1 MSQQLQIT
9 GGAKVRSLE
18 GVITGT
24 TGVLNSLPINGSLG
38 IPQLDVNGKILVSQ
52 LPNSVMEYLGTWN
65 AATNTP
71 TLANGTGNAGDVY
84 LCNVAG
90 TVDFGAGPI
99 SFVVSDQV
107 IYSGTIWQKASGTS
121 GTVTS
126 VAASITGNSLGITG
140 SPITTAG
147 TLAFAFAGTNLQ
159 YVNGAGNLTTF
170 PTLISSIGLS
180 MPSAFSVSNSPLTA
194 NGTIAVA
201 GAGSTAQYIR
211 GDGTLATFP
220 AVGGG
225 GGGINFYLNGGTSQ
239 GTISGNTYYQM
250 SPNAVIDTGVD
261 FSTSVN
267 GVVGYFLTDVSSPN
281 QLKIPAGNWNFELY
295 FSASSNGG
303 SPSFYVEVFKYNT
316 GVFTLLGSSVAN
328 PEGITNGTAIDLYVT
343 AVAIPTTTLIVSDRI
358 ALRITV
364 STSGRTITLHTQGTH
379 LCEVLTTFPSGIS
392 ALNGLTLNTQY
403 FATGTSGS
411 DFNIASVLD
420 THTFNIP
427 DAGAS
432 ARGVMTTGTQTIAG
446 AKTFSGNLT
455 ANSFIKIGGGNLEF
469 LKADGSVDS
478 TAYVQ
483 SVTATSPLVRTGATN
498 TPILSIPA
506 ATSSV
511 NGYLTSTD
519 WNTFNNKTSASGTA
533 SQIAYFTGA
542 NSLASDSFLWWDAS
556 LNRIGIG
563 DFSVITPPAALSMIS
578 TIGAWYNRNVASTV
592 NYSEIGLYYDGATYG
607 HLIQSNKVGT
617 TDYSRISFINNG
629 QTALV
634 LAEDYNVGINT
645 RVPVPNITGVSGQG
659 LDIFGGSF
667 AASLAFHTTAS
678 GSTITD
684 GARLYLVNAGNL
696 ILNNLETGSVI
707 INADNGDVVLQA
719 GGFEKLRAISSGNV
733 SITGSL
739 QQSAVTSAI
748 LKASSTGVIV
758 AAVAGTDYLA
768 VGSAVTSVTGTSP
781 VVSSGGTTPAISM
794 AAATTSVSG
803 YLTSTDWNTFNG
815 KFTLPSLTAG
825 SVLFSNGSTIAQNNA
840 NFFWSTGYNSLGIG
854 TQPSV
859 GYVLHVYAATNA
871 NAYAL
876 IDNPNATGQSGL
888 YLKSNGGFQAGFKYN
903 VTGNITEV
911 FSNVGD
917 IKLTAGAGFG
927 LTIANAGTASFYS
940 SVTATSFVK
949 SGGTSSQFLKA
960 DGSVDSTAY
969 GTGTVT
975 SVTGTAPVV
984 SSGGATPAIS
994 MAAATASVNGYL
1006 TSTNFTT
1013 FNNKFT
1019 LPSLTAGSVL
1029 FSDGSTI
1036 AQDNSAF
1043 FWNNT
1048 SKALKVTTVATG
1060 TAAPYAIHGVGTN
1073 CVIMAENPNAT
1084 GVVAIRM
1091 DLNGFT
1097 QTSLSYSSVSART
1110 SLSSNYGA
1118 LRLEASS
1125 GNGVTFATTGA
1136 ATFDSSIA
1144 ATSATFSGEITS
1156 TTGNNSSI
1164 ISNSSIT
1171 TGWINLIY
1179 GVSTGANVALAM
1191 ENSTG
1196 GNRAVGTLAYAGVL
1210 STYTNTA
1217 LQLGTN
1223 NNIRLTITGT
1233 GNVGIGTTSP
1243 SAKFMVLSDT
1253 NTSATNI
1260 GRFAAANNTLAIGI
1274 GYETIRQ
1281 TETGGSILFE
1291 TNATERMRITSGG
1304 EVLIN
1309 GTSNTYSNKVKI
1321 EGGANLLSLLRTSV
1335 REYGFQISSGG
1346 EFTIRDYTAAADRF
1360 LISSSGVVT
1369 ISALGSGTVTAT
1381 SGVLSAV
1388 SDMNLK
1394 IEDGFIDNALE
1405 KVLKLTPRYFLWKEE
1420 SGLPTDLR
1428 QLGFYA
1434 QEVNSALGEEVANTP
1449 KTENDS
1455 WGIYD
1460 RGIIA
1465 MLTKAIQEQQA
1476 TITSLQDRL
1485 DKLENK

>member
-1 MSQQLQIT
+1 MSQQIQIT
-9 GGAKVRSLE
+9 GGAKVRDLND
-18 GVITGT
+18 VIIGT
-24 TGVLNSLPINGSLG
+24 SGVLSSLAFNVSNGV
-38 IPQLDVNGKILVSQ
+38 PKLDVNGKILVSQ
-52 LPNSVMEYLGTWN
+52 LPNSVMEYLGTWD
-65 AATNTP
+65 ASTNTP
-71 TLANGTGNAGDVY
+71 TLVNGTGNAGDVY

-90 TVDFGAGPI
+90 TVNFGAGPI

-107 IYSGTIWQKASGTS
+107 IYSGSIWQKASGTS

-140 SPITTAG
+140 SPITTSG
-147 TLAFAFAGTNLQ
+147 TLAFAYAGTNLQ

-194 NGTIAVA
+194 NGTIAVS

-225 GGGINFYLNGGTSQ
+225 GGGLSFYLNGGTSQ

-250 SPNAVIDTGVD
+250 SPNAIIDTGVD

-303 SPSFYVEVFKYNT
+303 SPSFYVEVFKYNS
-316 GVFTLLGSSVAN
+316 GVFTLIGSSVAT

-392 ALNGLTLNTQY
+392 ALNGLTIGTQY
-403 FATGTSGS
+403 LVTGTSGS

-519 WNTFNNKTSASGTA
+519 WTTFNNKTSASGTA

-563 DFSVITPPAALSMIS
+563 DFSTVVPPAALSMIS

-592 NYSEIGLYYDGATYG
+592 NYSEIGLYYDGGTYG

-645 RVPVPNITGVSGQG
+645 RTPVPNISGPGGQG
-659 LDIFGGSF
+659 LDIYS
-667 AASLAFHTTAS
+667 ATTVSLALHNATT
-678 GSTITD
+678 GSTISD
-684 GARLYLVNAGNL
+684 GSRLYVTTGKNL
-696 ILNNLETGSVI
+696 LLRNLETASVSI
-707 INADNGDVVLQA
+707 IADDGDVYINA
-719 GGFEKLRAISSGNV
+719 GGFDRITALSTGNVGIMNPATIPEALTVSGSIQQSGITSTMVKVNSSGKF
-733 SITGSL
+733 I
-739 QQSAVTSAI
+739 
-748 LKASSTGVIV
+748 
-758 AAVAGTDYLA
+758 AAVAGTDYENPLTF
-768 VGSAVTSVTGTSP
+768 SSP
-781 VVSSGGTTPAISM
+781 LVRTTNTISIP
-794 AAATTSVSG
+794 AATTSVNG
-803 YLTSTDWNTFNG
+803 YLTSTDWNTFNN
-815 KFTLPSLTAG
+815 KG
-825 SVLFSNGSTIAQNNA
+825 S
-840 NFFWSTGYNSLGIG
+840 
-854 TQPSV
+854 
-859 GYVLHVYAATNA
+859 
-871 NAYAL
+871 
-876 IDNPNATGQSGL
+876 
-888 YLKSNGGFQAGFKYN
+888 
-903 VTGNITEV
+903 
-911 FSNVGD
+911 
-917 IKLTAGAGFG
+917 
-927 LTIANAGTASFYS
+927 
-940 SVTATSFVK
+940 
-949 SGGTSSQFLKA
+949 
-960 DGSVDSTAY
+960 
-969 GTGTVT
+969 GTVT

-984 SSGGATPAIS
+984 SSGGSTPAIS
-994 MAAATASVNGYL
+994 MAAATTSVNGYL

-1019 LPSLTAGSVL
+1019 LPSLTSGSVL

-1036 AQDNSAF
+1036 AQSNSNF
-1043 FWNNT
+1043 FWDNT
-1048 SKALKVTTVATG
+1048 SKAL
-1060 TAAPYAIHGVGTN
+1060 GVGTQPTAGYVLHAYAVSN
-1073 CVIMAENPNAT
+1073 ANAWAIIENPKAT
-1084 GVVAIRM
+1084 GATALFLKSDSFFVAGFQYDEATNITQVFANYG
-1091 DLNGFT
+1091 DLKL
-1097 QTSLSYSSVSART
+1097 TSGGNKGITIANSTGNVGIGTSSPDIFGRGYTGTIFGVSAAAGDT
-1110 SLSSNYGA
+1110 GIEINGG
-1118 LRLEASS
+1118 S
-1125 GNGVTFATTGA
+1125 GNGAYIDLGTGGTRRMGIISTATDSQIISLSTLPLVFKTNSVTAMT
-1136 ATFDSSIA
+1136 I
-1144 ATSATFSGEITS
+1144 
-1156 TTGNNSSI
+1156 NSS
-1164 ISNSSIT
+1164 
-1171 TGWINLIY
+1171 
-1179 GVSTGANVALAM
+1179 
-1191 ENSTG
+1191 
-1196 GNRAVGTLAYAGVL
+1196 
-1210 STYTNTA
+1210 
-1217 LQLGTN
+1217 Q
-1223 NNIRLTITGT
+1223 
-1233 GNVGIGTTSP
+1233 NVGIGTTSP
-1243 SAKFMVLSDT
+1243 SSYYSTKLVVYADSDNGISIAGTSTGERFLMWAKGTTGTDT
-1253 NTSATNI
+1253 YT
-1260 GRFAAANNTLAIGI
+1260 GYI
-1274 GYETIRQ
+1274 GYNVASDFMRFGTA
-1281 TETGGSILFE
+1281 
-1291 TNATERMRITSGG
+1291 ATERMRITSGG
-1304 EVLIN
+1304 NVLIGSTN
-1309 GTSNTYSNKVKI
+1309 DGYTNRLFVVGSGYTGSTNVVQFRNSDLGILFSLRDDGLTNV
-1321 EGGANLLSLLRTSV
+1321 GLGANSPYNYSTSGHSAV
-1335 REYGFQISSGG
+1335 IN
-1346 EFTIRDYTAAADRF
+1346 
-1360 LISSSGVVT
+1360 SSGVLGYLVST
-1369 ISALGSGTVTAT
+1369 RESKGNIKSISNVDFINQLNPVQFNYRKKDDTTNT
-1381 SGVLSAV
+1381 FTDELY
-1388 SDMNLK
+1388 DN
-1394 IEDGFIDNALE
+1394 ITYGFIADEAE
-1405 KVLKLTPRYFLWKEE
+1405 KVNK
-1420 SGLPTDLR
+1420 DLVFYKNDGAT
-1428 QLGFYA
+1428 LAGFDY
-1434 QEVNSALGEEVANTP
+1434 NNM
-1449 KTENDS
+1449 
-1455 WGIYD
+1455 
-1460 RGIIA
+1460 IA
-1465 MLTKAIQEQQA
+1465 ILTKAVQEQNKI
-1476 TITSLQDRL
+1476 ITSLQDRL

>member
-52 LPNSVMEYLGTWN
+52 LPNSVMEYLGTWD
-65 AATNTP
+65 ASTNTP
-71 TLANGTGNAGDVY
+71 TLVNGTGNAGDVY

-90 TVDFGAGPI
+90 TVNFGAGPI

-107 IYSGTIWQKASGTS
+107 IYSGSIWQKASGTS

-194 NGTIAVA
+194 NGTIAVT
-201 GAGSTAQYIR
+201 GAGSTDQYIR

-225 GGGINFYLNGGTSQ
+225 GGGISFYLNGGTSQ

-250 SPNAVIDTGVD
+250 SPNAIIDTGVD
-261 FSTSVN
+261 FSRGTD
-267 GVVGYFLTDVSSPN
+267 GVIGYFLTDVSSPN

-316 GVFTLLGSSVAN
+316 GVFTLIGSSVAT

-343 AVAIPTTTLIVSDRI
+343 AVSIPTTTLIVSDRI
-358 ALRITV
+358 ALRITIAA
-364 STSGRTITLHTQGTH
+364 SGRTITLHTQGSH
-379 LCEVLTTFPSGIS
+379 LCEVLTTFPSGIT
-392 ALNGLTLNTQY
+392 ALNGLTIGTQY

-483 SVTATSPLVRTGATN
+483 SVTATSPLIRTGATN

-519 WNTFNNKTSASGTA
+519 WTTFNNKTSASGTA

-563 DFSVITPPAALSMIS
+563 DFSTITPPAALSMIS
-578 TIGAWYNRNVASTV
+578 TIGAWYNRNTANPG

-617 TDYSRISFINNG
+617 TDYSRISFINNA
-629 QTALV
+629 QTSLV
-634 LAEDYNVGINT
+634 LAEDYTVGINT
-645 RVPVPNITGVSGQG
+645 RTPVPNISGVGGQG
-659 LDIFGGSF
+659 LDIYGGSV
-667 AASLAFHTTAS
+667 AASLAFHNVAT

-684 GARLYLVNAGNL
+684 GSRLYLTTAKNL
-696 ILNNLETGSVI
+696 ILRNLEIADVI
-707 INADNGDVVLQA
+707 ITADDGDVVLQA

-748 LKASSTGVIV
+748 LKASSTGQLV
-758 AAVAGTDYLA
+758 AAVAGTDY
-768 VGSAVTSVTGTSP
+768 
-781 VVSSGGTTPAISM
+781 
-794 AAATTSVSG
+794 
-803 YLTSTDWNTFNG
+803 
-815 KFTLPSLTAG
+815 
-825 SVLFSNGSTIAQNNA
+825 
-840 NFFWSTGYNSLGIG
+840 
-854 TQPSV
+854 
-859 GYVLHVYAATNA
+859 
-871 NAYAL
+871 
-876 IDNPNATGQSGL
+876 GL
-888 YLKSNGGFQAGFKYN
+888 
-903 VTGNITEV
+903 
-911 FSNVGD
+911 
-917 IKLTAGAGFG
+917 
-927 LTIANAGTASFYS
+927 
-940 SVTATSFVK
+940 
-949 SGGTSSQFLKA
+949 
-960 DGSVDSTAY
+960 
-969 GTGTVT
+969 GTVT

-984 SSGGATPAIS
+984 SSGGTTPAIS

-1006 TSTNFTT
+1006 TSANFTT

-1036 AQDNSAF
+1036 AQSNSTF
-1043 FWNNT
+1043 FWDNT
-1048 SKALKVTTVATG
+1048 YKSLKITSSSNG
-1060 TAAPYAIHGVGTN
+1060 TSNPFPLHVLGIN
-1073 CVIMAENPNAT
+1073 SVIMAENPNAT
-1084 GVVAIRM
+1084 GIVAIRM
-1091 DLNGFT
+1091 TLNGFV
-1097 QTSLSYSSVSART
+1097 QTSLAYSSTTNRT
-1110 SLSSNYGA
+1110 QLSSNYGSLQLLA
-1118 LRLEASS
+1118 DGTYGL
-1125 GNGVTFATTGA
+1125 TIATSGA
-1136 ATFDSSIA
+1136 ATFDNSVTA
-1144 ATSATFSGEITS
+1144 GTYLATSSGNELRLYNGLNNSNIQLFNSAGTGASNFNIYNATTS
-1156 TTGNNSSI
+1156 T
-1164 ISNSSIT
+1164 
-1171 TGWINLIY
+1171 Y
-1179 GVSTGANVALAM
+1179 
-1191 ENSTG
+1191 
-1196 GNRAVGTLAYAGVL
+1196 Y
-1210 STYTNTA
+1210 
-1217 LQLGTN
+1217 
-1223 NNIRLTITGT
+1223 LTIAST
-1233 GNVGIGTTSP
+1233 GNVGIGASANANYRTFIQAPTTSG
-1243 SAKFMVLSDT
+1243 SSYGLLIFAGT
-1253 NTSATNI
+1253 TSADTALAINNATDTGTLFVVKGNGNVGIGMTPTYKLQLSTDSAAKPTSALWTIASDERIKENINPYKKGLQELLKINPITYDYNGLGGFVKGKGGVGIIAQEIIDILPDSVSSIKAKLNETDEDETNI
-1260 GRFAAANNTLAIGI
+1260 LNFNGHELI
-1274 GYETIRQ
+1274 Y
-1281 TETGGSILFE
+1281 
-1291 TNATERMRITSGG
+1291 
-1304 EVLIN
+1304 VLIN
-1309 GTSNTYSNKVKI
+1309 SIK
-1321 EGGANLLSLLRTSV
+1321 
-1335 REYGFQISSGG
+1335 
-1346 EFTIRDYTAAADRF
+1346 
-1360 LISSSGVVT
+1360 
-1369 ISALGSGTVTAT
+1369 
-1381 SGVLSAV
+1381 
-1388 SDMNLK
+1388 
-1394 IEDGFIDNALE
+1394 
-1405 KVLKLTPRYFLWKEE
+1405 
-1420 SGLPTDLR
+1420 
-1428 QLGFYA
+1428 
-1434 QEVNSALGEEVANTP
+1434 
-1449 KTENDS
+1449 
-1455 WGIYD
+1455 
-1460 RGIIA
+1460 
-1465 MLTKAIQEQQA
+1465 EQQA
-1476 TITSLQDRL
+1476 TITSLQEQINEL
-1485 DKLENK
+1485 KNK

>member
-24 TGVLNSLPINGSLG
+24 TGVLNSLPINAANG
-38 IPQLDVNGKILVSQ
+38 IPQLDSSGKILVSQ
-52 LPNSVMEYLGTWN
+52 LPNSVMEYQGTWN
-65 AATNTP
+65 VVTNTP
-71 TLANGTGNAGDVY
+71 YLVNGVGNAGDVY
-84 LCNVAG
+84 LVTNAAVGG
-90 TVDFGAGPI
+90 TNHNFGAGNI
-99 SFVVSDQV
+99 LFYNGDQA
-107 IYSGTIWQKASGTS
+107 IYDGSEYQRASGAT

-126 VAASITGNSLGITG
+126 VGLSTNAGAITIGS
-140 SPITTAG
+140 SPITTSGVISAN
-147 TLAFAFAGTNLQ
+147 FNGTNLQ

-170 PTLISSIGLS
+170 PTLITSVGLT
-180 MPSAFSVSNSPLTA
+180 MPSAFTVTNSPLTGSG
-194 NGTIAVA
+194 GTLAVA
-201 GAGSTAQYIR
+201 GAGSTDQYIR

-250 SPNAVIDTGVD
+250 SPNAIIDTGVD
-261 FSTSVN
+261 FSRGTN
-267 GVVGYFLTDVSSPN
+267 GVIGYFLTDVSSPN
-281 QLKIPAGNWNFELY
+281 QLKIPAGNWNFQLY
-295 FSASSNGG
+295 FSASSSGG
-303 SPSFYVEVFKYNT
+303 TPSFYVEVFKYNS

-328 PEGITNGTAIDLYVT
+328 PEGITNGTTIDLYVT

-364 STSGRTITLHTQGTH
+364 VTSGRTLTLHTQGTH
-379 LCEVLTTFPSGIS
+379 LCEVLTTFPSGIT
-392 ALNGLTLNTQY
+392 ALNGLTIGTQY

-411 DFNIASVLD
+411 DFNIDSVLD

-519 WNTFNNKTSASGTA
+519 WTTFNSKATVSGVSGRVAFYNGT
-533 SQIAYFTGA
+533 
-542 NSLASDSFLWWDAS
+542 NSLSSDSYFNFDSSTKRLS
-556 LNRIGIG
+556 IG
-563 DFSVITPPAALSMIS
+563 DFSVVVPPAALSMIS
-578 TIGAWYNRNVASTV
+578 TIGAWYNRNVANTV
-592 NYSEIGLYYDGATYG
+592 NYNDIGLYYDGTGYG
-607 HLIQSNKVGT
+607 HLIQSNRVGASS
-617 TDYSRISFINNG
+617 DYSRISFINNG
-629 QTALV
+629 TTALV

-659 LDIFGGSF
+659 LDIFGGSV
-667 AASLAFHTTAS
+667 AASLAFHNTAS

-707 INADNGDVVLQA
+707 VNASNGDVVLQA
-719 GGFEKLRAISSGNV
+719 GGFEKLRAISGGNV

-748 LKASSTGVIV
+748 LKTSSTGVII

-781 VVSSGGTTPAISM
+781 IVSSGGTTPAISM

-825 SVLFSNGSTIAQNNA
+825 SVLFSNGSTISQNNA
-840 NFFWSTGYNSLGIG
+840 NFFWSTAYNSLGVG

-1006 TSTNFTT
+1006 TSANFTT

-1036 AQDNSAF
+1036 AQDNATF

-1048 SKALKVTTVATG
+1048 SKALKITSSATG
-1060 TAAPYAIHGVGTN
+1060 VSTGPFGLHVLATN
-1073 CVIMAENPNAT
+1073 SIIMAENPNAT
-1084 GVVAIRM
+1084 GIAAIRLM
-1091 DLNGFT
+1091 LNGFV
-1097 QTSLSYSSVSART
+1097 QTSLAHSST
-1110 SLSSNYGA
+1110 SSSTTLQSNYGT
-1118 LRLEASS
+1118 LRLYGANTTGITINTTGNVVIDAPASGYALDVTGTGRFTGNVIGQANIQLTGDGYVYGNSTLGS
-1125 GNGVTFATTGA
+1125 GTIRAGIRFNSTDQELKFFTADIGRLTIASTGA
-1136 ATFDSSIA
+1136 ATFSSSVTAGDNYNVAASKIYTGASGSYFFIGYSNETGSQSINFNSVTRGGGPYLLSFYSDQGWDFA
-1144 ATSATFSGEITS
+1144 ATS
-1156 TTGNNSSI
+1156 
-1164 ISNSSIT
+1164 
-1171 TGWINLIY
+1171 
-1179 GVSTGANVALAM
+1179 GA
-1191 ENSTG
+1191 S
-1196 GNRAVGTLAYAGVL
+1196 
-1210 STYTNTA
+1210 
-1217 LQLGTN
+1217 
-1223 NNIRLTITGT
+1223 
-1233 GNVGIGTTSP
+1233 
-1243 SAKFMVLSDT
+1243 
-1253 NTSATNI
+1253 
-1260 GRFAAANNTLAIGI
+1260 
-1274 GYETIRQ
+1274 
-1281 TETGGSILFE
+1281 
-1291 TNATERMRITSGG
+1291 RMRITSGG
-1304 EVLIN
+1304 VI
-1309 GTSNTYSNKVKI
+1309 TI
-1321 EGGANLLSLLRTSV
+1321 ANLA
-1335 REYGFQISSGG
+1335 G
-1346 EFTIRDYTAAADRF
+1346 
-1360 LISSSGVVT
+1360 
-1369 ISALGSGTVTAT
+1369 AT
-1381 SGVLSAV
+1381 SSRAVLADTSGSLSAPV
-1388 SDMNLK
+1388 SDISVKQNIKPIGYGLNEILKMNPVWF
-1394 IEDGFIDNALE
+1394 DFIDEYKN
-1405 KVLKLTPRYFLWKEE
+1405 Y
-1420 SGLPTDLR
+1420 GIGR
-1428 QLGFYA
+1428 QNGNIA
-1434 QEVNSALGEEVANTP
+1434 QEMEKIIPEAVFTTP
-1449 KTENDS
+1449 STGKM
-1455 WGIYD
+1455 GIEYSQLHAVY
-1460 RGIIA
+1460 I
-1465 MLTKAIQEQQA
+1465 KAIQEQQA

>member
-24 TGVLNSLPINGSLG
+24 TGVLNSLPINASLG

-52 LPNSVMEYLGTWN
+52 LPNSVMEYLGTWD
-65 AATNTP
+65 ASTNTP
-71 TLANGTGNAGDVY
+71 TLVNGTGNAGDVY

-90 TVDFGAGPI
+90 TVNFGAGPI

-107 IYSGTIWQKASGTS
+107 IYSGTIWQKASGS
-121 GTVTS
+121 NGTVTS

-194 NGTIAVA
+194 NGTIAVT

-225 GGGINFYLNGGTSQ
+225 GGGLSFYLNGGTSQ

-250 SPNAVIDTGVD
+250 SPNAIIDTGVD

-303 SPSFYVEVFKYNT
+303 SPSFYIEVFKYNT

-379 LCEVLTTFPSGIS
+379 LCEVLTTFPSGIT
-392 ALNGLTLNTQY
+392 ALNGLTIGTQY

-563 DFSVITPPAALSMIS
+563 DFSTITPPAALSTIS
-578 TIGAWYNRNVASTV
+578 TVGAWYNRNTASTV
-592 NYSEIGLYYDGATYG
+592 TYNDIGLYYDGTGYG
-607 HLIQSNKVGT
+607 HLIQSNKVGAFS
-617 TDYSRISFINNG
+617 DYSRISFINNG

-634 LAEDYNVGINT
+634 LAEDYTVGINT
-645 RVPVPNITGVSGQG
+645 RTPVPNISGAGGQG
-659 LDIFGGSF
+659 LDIYG
-667 AASLAFHTTAS
+667 ATTVSLALHNATT
-678 GSTITD
+678 GSTISD
-684 GARLYLVNAGNL
+684 GSRLYVTTGKHL
-696 ILNNLETGSVI
+696 ILRNLEIANVNI
-707 INADNGDVVLQA
+707 AADDGNVYIQA
-719 GGFEKLRAISSGNV
+719 GGFDRITALSTGNV
-733 SITGSL
+733 GIMNPASIPEALTVSGSI
-739 QQSAVTSAI
+739 QQSGITSTMV
-748 LKASSTGVIV
+748 KVDASGKFI
-758 AAVAGTDYLA
+758 AAVLNTDY
-768 VGSAVTSVTGTSP
+768 
-781 VVSSGGTTPAISM
+781 
-794 AAATTSVSG
+794 
-803 YLTSTDWNTFNG
+803 
-815 KFTLPSLTAG
+815 
-825 SVLFSNGSTIAQNNA
+825 
-840 NFFWSTGYNSLGIG
+840 
-854 TQPSV
+854 
-859 GYVLHVYAATNA
+859 
-871 NAYAL
+871 
-876 IDNPNATGQSGL
+876 GL
-888 YLKSNGGFQAGFKYN
+888 
-903 VTGNITEV
+903 
-911 FSNVGD
+911 
-917 IKLTAGAGFG
+917 
-927 LTIANAGTASFYS
+927 
-940 SVTATSFVK
+940 
-949 SGGTSSQFLKA
+949 
-960 DGSVDSTAY
+960 
-969 GTGTVT
+969 GTVT

-984 SSGGATPAIS
+984 SSGGTTPAIS

-1006 TSTNFTT
+1006 TSANFTT

-1019 LPSLTAGSVL
+1019 LPSLTSGSVL
-1029 FSDGSTI
+1029 FSNGSTI

-1048 SKALKVTTVATG
+1048 NKTLKITSITSG

-1084 GVVAIRM
+1084 GVIAIRM

-1097 QTSLSYSSVSART
+1097 QTNLSYSSAANT
-1110 SLSSNYGA
+1110 TYLSSNYGA
-1118 LRLEASS
+1118 LRLNTSS
-1125 GNGVTFATTGA
+1125 DNGLTLATTGA
-1136 ATFDSSIA
+1136 ATFDSTVTATQAFLTGVGGILGRTGATTTAVYGYFLNTSGGLYFGAEGSAGGTVITGNPAYYAALSGVAGLSLSANNGSTVHLKIA
-1144 ATSATFSGEITS
+1144 STGAATFS
-1156 TTGNNSSI
+1156 
-1164 ISNSSIT
+1164 
-1171 TGWINLIY
+1171 
-1179 GVSTGANVALAM
+1179 
-1191 ENSTG
+1191 
-1196 GNRAVGTLAYAGVL
+1196 
-1210 STYTNTA
+1210 
-1217 LQLGTN
+1217 
-1223 NNIRLTITGT
+1223 
-1233 GNVGIGTTSP
+1233 GNVGIGVAPTENLTIYGAVIRLQGGAGVSP
-1243 SAKFMVLSDT
+1243 
-1253 NTSATNI
+1253 
-1260 GRFAAANNTLAIGI
+1260 FAIANNNSSGFRI
-1274 GYETIRQ
+1274 YDY
-1281 TETGGSILFE
+1281 
-1291 TNATERMRITSGG
+1291 NAGVDRLLITSGG
-1304 EVLIN
+1304 ALLVGTTTTTGLGTGTSVNAGVSISGGTISSQVNNNANQYWSKATGFTSGDFTAHFVN
-1309 GTSNTYSNKVKI
+1309 GTYVGGISTGGSTTTYAVASDYRLKQDFKDYN
-1321 EGGANLLSLLRTSV
+1321 ALSLVSAIKTYDYEWKYDNSRM
-1335 REYGFQISSGG
+1335 YGVIAHELAEILPYAVTGKKDAERMQGV
-1346 EFTIRDYTAAADRF
+1346 DYSKIVPI
-1360 LISSSGVVT
+1360 LVK
-1369 ISALGSGTVTAT
+1369 
-1381 SGVLSAV
+1381 AV
-1388 SDMNLK
+1388 
-1394 IEDGFIDNALE
+1394 
-1405 KVLKLTPRYFLWKEE
+1405 
-1420 SGLPTDLR
+1420 
-1428 QLGFYA
+1428 
-1434 QEVNSALGEEVANTP
+1434 
-1449 KTENDS
+1449 
-1455 WGIYD
+1455 
-1460 RGIIA
+1460 
-1465 MLTKAIQEQQA
+1465 QEQQA
-1476 TITSLQDRL
+1476 QIEELKAL
-1485 DKLENK
+1485 INK

>member
-24 TGVLNSLPINGSLG
+24 TGVLSSLPINAANG
-38 IPQLDVNGKILVSQ
+38 IPQLDSSGKILVSQ
-52 LPNSVMEYLGTWN
+52 LPNSVMEYLGTWD
-65 AATNTP
+65 ASTNTP
-71 TLANGTGNAGDVY
+71 TLVNGTGNAGDVY

-90 TVDFGAGPI
+90 TVNFGAGPI

-126 VAASITGNSLGITG
+126 VGLSTNGNSITISNSPVTTSATITANF
-140 SPITTAG
+140 S
-147 TLAFAFAGTNLQ
+147 GTNLQ

-170 PTLISSIGLS
+170 PTLMTSVGLT
-180 MPSAFSVSNSPLTA
+180 MPTAFTVTNSPLTGSG
-194 NGTIAVA
+194 GTIAVA
-201 GAGSTAQYIR
+201 GAGYASQYIR

-225 GGGINFYLNGGTSQ
+225 GGGVNFYLNGSLSQ
-239 GTISGNTYYQM
+239 GTVGGHTYYQM
-250 SPNAVIDTGVD
+250 STNAIIDTPVN
-261 FSTSVN
+261 FTTSVD
-267 GVVGYFLTDVSSPN
+267 GAIGYFLTDVSSPN
-281 QLKIPAGNWNFELY
+281 QLKIPAGNWNFQLY
-295 FSASSNGG
+295 FSSSSSGG
-303 SPSFYVEVFKYNT
+303 DPNFYIEVYKYNT
-316 GVFTLLGSSVAN
+316 GTFTLIASNSAT
-328 PEGITNGTAIDLYVT
+328 PEYITNGTTTDLYVT
-343 AVAIPTTTLIVSDRI
+343 SVAMPLTTLLAADRI
-358 ALRITV
+358 ALRIYINH
-364 STSGRTITLHTQGTH
+364 TSGRTITLHTQGST
-379 LCEVLTTFPSGIS
+379 LCEVLTTFASGIS
-392 ALNGLTLNTQY
+392 ALNGLTVNTQY

-411 DFNIASVLD
+411 DFNISSVTD

-519 WNTFNNKTSASGTA
+519 WNTFNSKATVSGVSGRVAFYNGT
-533 SQIAYFTGA
+533 
-542 NSLASDSFLWWDAS
+542 NSLSSDSYFNFDSSTKRLS
-556 LNRIGIG
+556 IG
-563 DFSVITPPAALSMIS
+563 DFSVVVPPAALSMIS
-578 TIGAWYNRNVASTV
+578 TIGAWYNRNVANTV
-592 NYSEIGLYYDGATYG
+592 NYNDIGLYYDGTGYG
-607 HLIQSNKVGT
+607 HLIQSNKVGALS
-617 TDYSRISFINNG
+617 DYSRISFINNG
-629 QTALV
+629 TTALV

-659 LDIFGGSF
+659 LDIFGGSV
-667 AASLAFHTTAS
+667 AASLAFHNTAS

-707 INADNGDVVLQA
+707 VNASNGDVVLQA
-719 GGFEKLRAISSGNV
+719 GGFEKLRAISGGNV

-768 VGSAVTSVTGTSP
+768 VGSAVTSVTATSP

-825 SVLFSNGSTIAQNNA
+825 SVLFSNGSTISQNNA
-840 NFFWSTGYNSLGIG
+840 NFFWSTAYNSLGIG

-1006 TSTNFTT
+1006 TSANFTT

-1036 AQDNSAF
+1036 AQDNATF

-1048 SKALKVTTVATG
+1048 SKALKITSSATG
-1060 TAAPYAIHGVGTN
+1060 VSTGPFGLHVLATN
-1073 CVIMAENPNAT
+1073 SIIMAENPNAT
-1084 GVVAIRM
+1084 GIAAIRLM
-1091 DLNGFT
+1091 LNGFV
-1097 QTSLSYSSVSART
+1097 QTSLAHSST
-1110 SLSSNYGA
+1110 SSSTTLQSNYGT
-1118 LRLEASS
+1118 LRLYGANTTGITINTTGNVVIDAPASGYALDVTGTVRTSNLYFSTSAARIFSGTTDFAINDS
-1125 GNGVTFATTGA
+1125 GNTVNMFLLSNPTGA
-1136 ATFDSSIA
+1136 ATFSSTINAYTSINVTNNGAQGATLA
-1144 ATSATFSGEITS
+1144 ANS
-1156 TTGNNSSI
+1156 TYADGYDAILSLNNTHTGGRNWSIRSTNNSRGTLGGGKLI
-1164 ISNSSIT
+1164 FQDT
-1171 TGWINLIY
+1171 TS
-1179 GVSTGANVALAM
+1179 GVDTGLMTLV
-1191 ENSTG
+1191 TG
-1196 GNRAVGTLAYAGVL
+1196 GNVL
-1210 STYTNTA
+1210 
-1217 LQLGTN
+1217 
-1223 NNIRLTITGT
+1223 
-1233 GNVGIGTTSP
+1233 IGTTTDNNSKLLLTQ
-1243 SAKFMVLSDT
+1243 SGTVNCLRINS
-1253 NTSATNI
+1253 TSASFNNYGIYFDAARNTTNDTFRAFAYYNS
-1260 GRFAAANNTLAIGI
+1260 GAAAFKFYVLD
-1274 GYETIRQ
+1274 
-1281 TETGGSILFE
+1281 
-1291 TNATERMRITSGG
+1291 SGN
-1304 EVLIN
+1304 IYS
-1309 GTSNTYSNKVKI
+1309 TSNSITI
-1321 EGGANLLSLLRTSV
+1321 
-1335 REYGFQISSGG
+1335 ISSDQKLK
-1346 EFTIRDYTAAADRF
+1346 TDIRDYDKGLAE
-1360 LISSSGVVT
+1360 
-1369 ISALGSGTVTAT
+1369 
-1381 SGVLSAV
+1381 VLAMKPRIYKRK
-1388 SDMNLK
+1388 DNLE
-1394 IEDGFIDNALE
+1394 IDEIGFIAQEMGAALE
-1405 KVLKLTPRYFLWKEE
+1405 GSMIKSDKDENGEDIMTYKVEWYPLL
-1420 SGLPTDLR
+1420 
-1428 QLGFYA
+1428 
-1434 QEVNSALGEEVANTP
+1434 V
-1449 KTENDS
+1449 
-1455 WGIYD
+1455 
-1460 RGIIA
+1460 
-1465 MLTKAIQEQQA
+1465 KAIQELNQ
-1476 TITSLQDRL
+1476 TITSLQEQINEL
-1485 DKLENK
+1485 KNK